1 MIIYYTGTGN
11 SRFAA
16 GYISKCLQKLNN
28 GRGET
33 VTGEMAAG
41 GTAADKRVTDQRA
54 ADQVTTD
61 LFTRIRDKDHT
72 PMHSDSPW
80 IVVMPTYAWRIPR
93 ILEDWLK
100 NTELKG
106 SRDIYFVM
114 TCGDGIGNAGQYAAR
129 LCREKSMRYM
139 GCLEVVMPENYI
151 AMFKTPDR
159 NRALEII
166 KAAEPVLEGA
176 ARAISLGK
184 PFEEKKINP
193 LDRFLS
199 GPVNDIF
206 YPAFVHAGKFR
217 VTDKCISCG
226 KCVSVCPL
234 KNIRLKNNRPL
245 WGENCTHCMACISY
259 CPTEAIEYG
268 RHSVGLPRYTFPED
282 MIKMK

>member
-33 VTGEMAAG
+33 VTG
-41 GTAADKRVTDQRA
+41 
-54 ADQVTTD
+54 

-80 IVVMPTYAWRIPR
+80 IVVTPTYAWRIPR

-159 NRALEII
+159 NGALEII

-176 ARAISLGK
+176 ARAISLRK
-184 PFEEKKINP
+184 PFEERKINL

-206 YPAFVHAGKFR
+206 YPAFVHAGKFKT
-217 VTDKCISCG
+217 TDKCISCG

>member
-16 GYISKCLQKLNN
+16 GYISKCLQKLND

-33 VTGEMAAG
+33 AA
-41 GTAADKRVTDQRA
+41 
-54 ADQVTTD
+54 D

-72 PMHSDSPW
+72 PMYSDSPW
-80 IVVMPTYAWRIPR
+80 VEVTPTYAWRIPIIVR
-93 ILEDWLK
+93 DWLEK
-100 NTELKG
+100 TELRG
-106 SRDIYFVM
+106 SRDMYFVM
-114 TCGDGIGNAGQYAAR
+114 TCGDGIGNAGQYCAE
-129 LCREKSMRYM
+129 LCERKSMRYM
-139 GCLEVVMPENYI
+139 GCIEVVMPENYI
-151 AMFKTPDR
+151 AMFKTPEK
-159 NRALEII
+159 NEAIEII
-166 KAAEPVLEGA
+166 KASRPVLRGA
-176 ARAISLGK
+176 AELINSGK
-184 PFEEKKINP
+184 PFAERKINF

-206 YPAFVHAGKFR
+206 YPAFVHAGKFKT
-217 VTDKCISCG
+217 TDKCISCG

-259 CPTEAIEYG
+259 CPTEAIEYV

>member
-1 MIIYYTGTGN
+1 MT
-11 SRFAA
+11 
-16 GYISKCLQKLNN
+16 
-28 GRGET
+28 
-33 VTGEMAAG
+33 M
-41 GTAADKRVTDQRA
+41 
-54 ADQVTTD
+54 D

-72 PMHSDSPW
+72 SMHSDSPW
-80 IVVMPTYAWRIPR
+80 VVVTPTYAWRIPR

-106 SRDIYFVM
+106 SRDMYFVM

-166 KAAEPVLEGA
+166 KAAEPVLESA
-176 ARAISLGK
+176 ARAISLRK
-184 PFEEKKINP
+184 LFEEEKISL

-206 YPAFVHAGKFR
+206 YPAFVHAGKFKT
-217 VTDKCISCG
+217 TDKCISCG

-234 KNIRLKNNRPL
+234 KNIRLKNNRPR

-268 RHSVGLPRYTFPED
+268 RHSVGLPRYTCPED
-282 MIKMK
+282 YMDK

>member
-80 IVVMPTYAWRIPR
+80 IVVTPTYAWRIPR

-139 GCLEVVMPENYI
+139 G
-151 AMFKTPDR
+151 
-159 NRALEII
+159 
-166 KAAEPVLEGA
+166 
-176 ARAISLGK
+176 
-184 PFEEKKINP
+184 
-193 LDRFLS
+193 
-199 GPVNDIF
+199 
-206 YPAFVHAGKFR
+206 
-217 VTDKCISCG
+217 
-226 KCVSVCPL
+226 
-234 KNIRLKNNRPL
+234 
-245 WGENCTHCMACISY
+245 
-259 CPTEAIEYG
+259 
-268 RHSVGLPRYTFPED
+268 
-282 MIKMK
+282 